1 MGCKFSIQVDQPRP
15 KTPIWQ
21 NKKTPRERKESTG
34 STQTEQ
40 ETEQA
45 DTKDKVV
52 APDTKENLPPDAE
65 EDEEKGYESSPE
77 QVTIKTVL
85 KTHRSKEKWKP

>member
-21 NKKTPRERKESTG
+21 NKKTPRRKESTEG
-34 STQTEQ
+34 TQ
-40 ETEQA
+40 TEQA

-52 APDTKENLPPDAE
+52 GPNTKETLPPDAE
-65 EDEEKGYESSPE
+65 EDVEEEKGYESSPE
-77 QVTIKTVL
+77 QVTIKTVS
-85 KTHRSKEKWKP
+85 KKHRSKEKWKP

>member
-21 NKKTPRERKESTG
+21 NKKTTPRRKESTG

-40 ETEQA
+40 VDTEQADTEQA
-45 DTKDKVV
+45 DTKD
-52 APDTKENLPPDAE
+52 NLPPDAE

-77 QVTIKTVL
+77 QVTIKTVS
-85 KTHRSKEKWKP
+85 KKHRSKEKCKP